1 MIERTLLMIKP
12 DAVERGLIGEIL
24 GRVEAAGLRVARLKL
39 VALEPAEARRFYR
52 VHAGKPFLDGLVEY
66 MSSGPV
72 AAVVLEG
79 EGAIARLRA
88 TVGATDPAAAA
99 PGTIRR
105 EFGLDLR
112 RNAVHASDGPQT
124 AAEEIAF
131 FGLTLRRDEGA

>member
-1 MIERTLLMIKP
+1 MEATLLMIKP
-12 DAVERGLIGEIL
+12 DAVARGLIGAIL
-24 GRVEAAGLRVARLKL
+24 GRIETAGLKVRRLKL

-52 VHAGKPFLDGLVEY
+52 VHEGKPFLDGLVDY

-72 AAVVLEG
+72 AVVVLEG
-79 EGAIARLRA
+79 ETAIGRLRGL
-88 TVGATDPAAAA
+88 VGATDPAAAA

-105 EFGLDLR
+105 DFGIDVR

-131 FGLTLRRDEGA
+131 FALTLRRDGGA

>member
-1 MIERTLLMIKP
+1 VLEQTLLMVKP
-12 DAVERGLIGEIL
+12 DAVERGLIGKIL
-24 GRVEAAGLRVARLKL
+24 GRLEDAGFRVARLKL
-39 VALEPAEARRFYR
+39 VALDPAEARRFYR
-52 VHAGKPFLDGLVEY
+52 VHEGRPFLDGLVEY

-79 EGAIARLRA
+79 EGAIARLREI
-88 TVGATDPAAAA
+88 TGATDPSRAA

-105 EFGLDLR
+105 DLGLDVR

-124 AAEEIAF
+124 AAGEIAF

>member
-1 MIERTLLMIKP
+1 MERTLLMIKP
-12 DAVERGLIGEIL
+12 DAVERGLTGAIL
-24 GRVEAAGLRVARLKL
+24 GRVEGAGLRVARLKL

-52 VHAGKPFLDGLVEY
+52 VHEGKPFLEGLVEY

-99 PGTIRR
+99 AGTI
-105 EFGLDLR
+105 
-112 RNAVHASDGPQT
+112 
-124 AAEEIAF
+124 
-131 FGLTLRRDEGA
+131 